1 MPEIISLKTIQ
12 EKMEKEIN
20 DSDGTMHLL
29 SEINLSEEEI
39 EFLRE
44 ADWDF
49 FMQQFICGLSPY
61 PLPTCYYLMDTG
73 RREYDEW

>member
-12 EKMEKEIN
+12 EKMEKESN

-39 EFLRE
+39 EFLR
-44 ADWDF
+44 
-49 FMQQFICGLSPY
+49 
-61 PLPTCYYLMDTG
+61 
-73 RREYDEW
+73 